1 MLEDAGVGRT
11 LLPISRRASIFR
23 AWRIPVTP
31 TELMTIREALADG
44 RSVNPVTVR
53 EFLSWFGAHRRGV
66 SIVARIRDVLEA
78 ESLATV
84 PDLEEPW
91 LDGLLA
97 FHLVG
102 VVAGTGHAAGA
113 ATAKAVST
121 TEQPPE
127 IVELDGVWQHR
138 EAGYRLSR
146 FAAANKPVMS
156 VGPDTTL
163 HEVVTI
169 MLLNDFSQLPV
180 MVGERDVKGVVTWA
194 EIAAR
199 AVLGKLGS
207 RASDCMVDPVILN
220 DTASIFEAIQTV
232 VVKDFVLVRDKQRRI
247 AGIVTA
253 ADLSLQFRSLSEP
266 FLLLSEIET
275 HVRNM
280 IGETFTL
287 QVLAG
292 ARDPGSTREIHSV
305 ADLTFGEY
313 VFLLQKEENW
323 TRLGVKLDRQAFC
336 RQLDCVRN
344 IRNQVMHFD
353 PDGLEGTDLQILQE
367 FSSFLKRLEGISS

>member
-1 MLEDAGVGRT
+1 M
-11 LLPISRRASIFR
+11 
-23 AWRIPVTP
+23 TP
-31 TELMTIREALADG
+31 AELKTIKEALTDG

-53 EFLSWFGAHRRGV
+53 EFLSWFDAHRRGV
-66 SIVARIRDVLEA
+66 AIVARIRGVLEA
-78 ESLATV
+78 EALATT
-84 PDLEEPW
+84 PDFEEPW

-97 FHLVG
+97 FHLNSPVS
-102 VVAGTGHAAGA
+102 GTEHAAGA
-113 ATAKAVST
+113 EAADSLST
-121 TEQPPE
+121 IEQPPGLIE
-127 IVELDGVWQHR
+127 FDGVWQHR

-146 FAAANKPVMS
+146 FAAANKPVIS
-156 VGPDTTL
+156 IAPDTTL
-163 HEVVTI
+163 HEAVTI

-180 MVGERDVKGVVTWA
+180 MTGERDVKGVVTWA

-199 AVLGKLGS
+199 SVLGRLGS

-232 VVKDFVLVRDKQRRI
+232 VAKDFVLVRDKQRRI

-280 IGETFTL
+280 IGEAFTL
-287 QVLAG
+287 QELSA
-292 ARDPGSTREIHSV
+292 ARDPGSTREIQSV

-313 VFLLQKEENW
+313 VFLLQKQENW
-323 TRLGVKLDRQAFC
+323 TRLGIKLDRQAFC
-336 RQLDCVRN
+336 RQLDRVRN

-353 PDGLEGTDLQILQE
+353 PDGLEEADLQILQE
-367 FSSFLKRLEGISS
+367 FSSFLKRLEGITS